1 MLFLAPSSNSV
12 FEEGSAKKKR
22 SCLWF
27 LECKHLGLKEV
38 HEVNAGQ
45 NKRMPLISGVFDF
58 IRVTPLRKLFDVS
71 VCLVLL
77 V

>member
-1 MLFLAPSSNSV
+1 M
-12 FEEGSAKKKR
+12 
-22 SCLWF
+22 WF

-38 HEVNAGQ
+38 HEANAGQ

-58 IRVTPLRKLFDVS
+58 IGVTPLRKLFDVS